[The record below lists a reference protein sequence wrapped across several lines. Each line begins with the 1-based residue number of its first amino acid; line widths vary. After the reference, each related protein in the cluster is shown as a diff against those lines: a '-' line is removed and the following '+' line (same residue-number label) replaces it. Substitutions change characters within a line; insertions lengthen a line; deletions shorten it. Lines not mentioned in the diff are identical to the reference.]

1 MTKREAFIKII
12 RKEIF
17 NEETEKTIIEKYP
30 DIFADA
36 KTYFLGLTISE
47 DKENKKF
54 TDNGKLV
61 LKYMKEH
68 KEDFNNL
75 FKAKDIGEG
84 LSISSRTA
92 SGALR
97 KLVSD
102 GYAERMGES
111 PVVYSLTKEGIEVD
125 LNAEEG

>member
-1 MTKREAFIKII
+1 MSKKNKFIEEIKNKIASSG
-12 RKEIF
+12 KDSKQF
-17 NEETEKTIIEKYP
+17 FT
-30 DIFADA
+30 
-36 KTYFLGLTISE
+36 SE
-47 DKENKKF
+47 DALDYWNSLQLSGDNEKPRF

-61 LKYMKEH
+61 LSYMQEH

-102 GYAERMGES
+102 GYVERMGES
-111 PVVYSLTKEGIEVD
+111 PVVYSLTKEGIEINP
-125 LNAEEG
+125 NAEED

>member
-1 MTKREAFIKII
+1 MSKKNKFIEEIKNKIASSG
-12 RKEIF
+12 KDPKQF
-17 NEETEKTIIEKYP
+17 FT
-30 DIFADA
+30 
-36 KTYFLGLTISE
+36 SE
-47 DKENKKF
+47 DALDYWNSLQLSGDNEKPRF

-61 LKYMKEH
+61 LKYMKEY

-75 FKAKDIGEG
+75 FKAKDIGVG
-84 LSISSRTA
+84 LSISSRTV

-125 LNAEEG
+125 LNAEDA

>member
-1 MTKREAFIKII
+1 MSKKNKFIEEIKNII
-12 RKEIF
+12 ASSGKDPNNF
-17 NEETEKTIIEKYP
+17 FT
-30 DIFADA
+30 
-36 KTYFLGLTISE
+36 SE
-47 DKENKKF
+47 DALDYWNSLQLSGDNEKPRF

-61 LKYMKEH
+61 LKYIKEH

-102 GYAERMGES
+102 GYVERMGES

-125 LNAEEG
+125 LNAEDA

>member
-1 MTKREAFIKII
+1 MSKKNKFIEEIKNKIASSG
-12 RKEIF
+12 KDSKQF
-17 NEETEKTIIEKYP
+17 FT
-30 DIFADA
+30 
-36 KTYFLGLTISE
+36 SE
-47 DKENKKF
+47 DALDYWNSLQLSGDNEKPRF

-61 LKYMKEH
+61 LSYMQEH

-102 GYAERMGES
+102 GYVERMGES
-111 PVVYSLTKEGIEVD
+111 PVVYSLTKEGIEINP
-125 LNAEEG
+125 NAEEG

>member
-1 MTKREAFIKII
+1 MSKKNKFIEEIKNII
-12 RKEIF
+12 ASSGKDPKQF
-17 NEETEKTIIEKYP
+17 FT
-30 DIFADA
+30 
-36 KTYFLGLTISE
+36 SE
-47 DKENKKF
+47 DALDYWNSLQLSGDNEKPRF

-102 GYAERMGES
+102 GYVERMGES
-111 PVVYSLTKEGIEVD
+111 PVVYSLTREGIEINPNV
-125 LNAEEG
+125 EEG